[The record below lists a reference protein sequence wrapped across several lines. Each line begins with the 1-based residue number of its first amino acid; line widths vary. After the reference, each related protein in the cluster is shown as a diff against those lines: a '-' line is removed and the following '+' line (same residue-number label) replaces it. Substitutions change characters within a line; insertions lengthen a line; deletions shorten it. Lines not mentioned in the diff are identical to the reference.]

1 MEVIFLKDVKGQGK
15 KGEIK
20 KVKDG
25 YAINYL
31 IKNNL
36 AVAKTEK
43 GLEILAKEKK
53 EAKIKEDNDIA
64 LANELKAKLEKV
76 VLTFKLKAGE
86 KDKVFGS
93 ISTKQIKEEL
103 DKLGY
108 NIDKKDI
115 VLDHAI
121 SSLGIHDVS
130 INLYKKINATIRIKV
145 IK

>member
-36 AVAKTEK
+36 AVMKTEK

-53 EAKIKEDNDIA
+53 EAQENEDKNTKE
-64 LANELKAKLEKV
+64 ANELKKKLEKV
-76 VLTFKLKAGE
+76 TLTFKLKAGE
-86 KDKVFGS
+86 MDKVFGS

-108 NIDKKDI
+108 NIDKKSI
-115 VLDHAI
+115 LLDHAI

-130 INLYKKINATIRIKV
+130 VNLYKKINAIIKV
-145 IK
+145 KVVK

>member
-36 AVAKTEK
+36 AVMKTEK

-53 EAKIKEDNDIA
+53 EAKIKEDNSISS
-64 LANELKAKLEKV
+64 ANELKEKLEKV
-76 VLTFKLKAGE
+76 TLTFKLKAGE

-108 NIDKKDI
+108 NIDKKDMI
-115 VLDHAI
+115 LDHAI

-130 INLYKKINATIRIKV
+130 INLYKKINAIIKVKV

>member
-36 AVAKTEK
+36 AVMKTEK

-53 EAKIKEDNDIA
+53 EAKIKEDNSISS
-64 LANELKAKLEKV
+64 ANELK
-76 VLTFKLKAGE
+76 
-86 KDKVFGS
+86 
-93 ISTKQIKEEL
+93 
-103 DKLGY
+103 
-108 NIDKKDI
+108 
-115 VLDHAI
+115 
-121 SSLGIHDVS
+121 
-130 INLYKKINATIRIKV
+130 
-145 IK
+145 

>member
-1 MEVIFLKDVKGQGK
+1 MEVIFLKDVKGQGR

-64 LANELKAKLEKV
+64 LANDLKAKLEKV

-121 SSLGIHDVS
+121 SSLGIHDVC
-130 INLYKKINATIRIKV
+130 INLYKKINAIIRIKV

>member
-20 KVKDG
+20 MVKDG
-25 YAINYL
+25 YAINCL

-36 AVAKTEK
+36 AVMKTEK

-53 EAKIKEDNDIA
+53 EAQENEDKNTKE
-64 LANELKAKLEKV
+64 ANELKKKLEKV
-76 VLTFKLKAGE
+76 TLTFKLKAGE
-86 KDKVFGS
+86 MDKVFGS

-108 NIDKKDI
+108 NIDKKSI
-115 VLDHAI
+115 LLDHAI

-130 INLYKKINATIRIKV
+130 VNLYKKINAIIKV
-145 IK
+145 KVVK

>member
-36 AVAKTEK
+36 AVMKTEK

-53 EAKIKEDNDIA
+53 EAKIKEDNSISS
-64 LANELKAKLEKV
+64 ANELKEKLEKV
-76 VLTFKLKAGE
+76 TLTFKLKAGE

-115 VLDHAI
+115 ILDHAI

-130 INLYKKINATIRIKV
+130 INLYKKINAIIKVKV

>member
-145 IK
+145 VK

>member
-36 AVAKTEK
+36 AVMKTEK

-53 EAKIKEDNDIA
+53 EAKIKEDSSISS
-64 LANELKAKLEKV
+64 ANELKEKLEKV
-76 VLTFKLKAGE
+76 TLTFKLKAGE

-115 VLDHAI
+115 ILDHAI

-130 INLYKKINATIRIKV
+130 INLYKKINAIIKVKV

>member
-36 AVAKTEK
+36 AVMKTEK

-53 EAKIKEDNDIA
+53 EAQENEDKNTKG
-64 LANELKAKLEKV
+64 ANELKKKLEKV
-76 VLTFKLKAGE
+76 TLTFKLKAGE
-86 KDKVFGS
+86 MDKVFGS

-108 NIDKKDI
+108 NIDKKSI
-115 VLDHAI
+115 LLDHAI

-130 INLYKKINATIRIKV
+130 VNLYKKINAIIKV
-145 IK
+145 KVVK

>member
-36 AVAKTEK
+36 AVMKTEK

-53 EAKIKEDNDIA
+53 EAQENEDKNTKK
-64 LANELKAKLEKV
+64 ANELKKKLEKV
-76 VLTFKLKAGE
+76 TLTFKLKAGE
-86 KDKVFGS
+86 MDKVFGS

-108 NIDKKDI
+108 NIDKKSI
-115 VLDHAI
+115 LLDHAI

-130 INLYKKINATIRIKV
+130 INLYKKINAIIKV
-145 IK
+145 KVVK